1 MLFNSVDFLF
11 VFLPVTVIVYFF
23 LNKRHLTQ
31 AAALWLVAV
40 SVFFCGYLSVENVK
54 IMMISVVV
62 NYIMTHLIRRFS
74 AKKFWLV
81 SGIVFNICFLGYYK
95 YANFII
101 DNVNSI
107 FTTDI
112 TLRKIFLP
120 LAISFFTFQQIAYL
134 VDTYKGDTEEYGI
147 IDYLLF
153 VTFFPK
159 LVAGPLVY
167 HKDFLPQ
174 FKNMRNR
181 LPDWKNIYK
190 GLLLFA
196 MGLFKKVIIADRLGE
211 VVAKGLAAQ
220 NMTMIDSWQT
230 SLSYMF
236 QLYFDFSG
244 YCDMG
249 MGAALMLN
257 IMLPVNF
264 NSPYKAASIQD
275 FWHRWHITLSRWL
288 MMYIYIPL
296 GGNRKGVFRT
306 YLNLFA
312 VFLIG
317 GFWHGAGW
325 PFIIWGMLNGAAMV
339 IHRIWHN
346 RGYEMPHWCGY
357 AVTIVFVNLA
367 WIFFRA
373 QDVSSAW
380 DLTRHLVD
388 FSSFSFAQLPVLAE
402 SVFWLLFTKY
412 CINSITLA
420 DKLTESR
427 SRWGIVLAA
436 VSVLVYVMNANQ
448 AAEFIYANF

>member
-23 LNKRHLTQ
+23 LNSRHLTR

-54 IMMISVVV
+54 IMMVSVAV
-62 NYIMTHLIRRFS
+62 NYIMTHLIRRFC
-74 AKKFWLV
+74 AKKFFLAT
-81 SGIVFNICFLGYYK
+81 GIVFNVCFLGYYK

-107 FTTDI
+107 FAADI

-134 VDTYKGDTEEYGI
+134 VDTYKGDTEEYGV

-174 FKNMRNR
+174 FKNLRNR
-181 LPDWKNIYK
+181 LPNWKNIYK

-196 MGLFKKVIIADRLGE
+196 MGLFKKVVIADQLGGI
-211 VVAKGLAAQ
+211 VAKGFAAQ
-220 NMTMIDSWQT
+220 NVTMIDSWHT
-230 SLSYMF
+230 SLSYVL

-306 YLNLFA
+306 YLNLFL

-325 PFIIWGMLNGAAMV
+325 PFIIWGMLNGLAMV
-339 IHRIWHN
+339 VHRIWHN
-346 RGYEMPHWCGY
+346 RGHKMPQWCGY
-357 AVTIVFVNLA
+357 AATMLFINLA

-373 QDVSSAW
+373 EDVPSAW
-380 DLTRHLVD
+380 VITKHLLD
-388 FSSFSFAQLPVLAE
+388 FSSFSFAKLPVLAE
-402 SVFWLLFTKY
+402 SVFWLVFTKY
-412 CINSITLA
+412 CINSIDLA

-427 SRWGIVLAA
+427 SRWGIVLIA
-436 VSVLVYVMNANQ
+436 VSVLVYIMNANQ